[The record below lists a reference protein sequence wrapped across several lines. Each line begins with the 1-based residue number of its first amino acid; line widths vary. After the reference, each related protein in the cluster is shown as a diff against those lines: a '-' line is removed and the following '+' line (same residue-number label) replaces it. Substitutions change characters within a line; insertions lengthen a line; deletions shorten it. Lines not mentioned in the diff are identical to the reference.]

1 MKYMIFIFWFCIK
14 RKPDLGNE
22 LLAPSTYRV
31 KTIPKNV
38 LGRFNVTNKFTV
50 VNPVKYGI

>member
-14 RKPDLGNE
+14 SKPDLGFE